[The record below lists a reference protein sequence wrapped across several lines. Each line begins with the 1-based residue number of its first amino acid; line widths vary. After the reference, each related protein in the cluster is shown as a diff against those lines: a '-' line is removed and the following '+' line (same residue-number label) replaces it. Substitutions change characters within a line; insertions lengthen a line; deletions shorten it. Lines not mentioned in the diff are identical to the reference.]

1 MKRIGGVWR
10 DSNPHHKQV
19 DGDKFMCFDT
29 IVRAKSPCLIYSFGI
44 NDDWTF
50 EDLMDSFGISNLW
63 KKMSKYLVFSIY
75 IFGMY
80 ILRVWDFRL
89 RPHNKGSTKERKEHQ
104 ILQDRAGRGILSVED
119 IEGPDHTKQP
129 HGRHNRISKGDQYSS
144 SPLVSACIW

>member
-50 EDLMDSFGISNLW
+50 EDLMDSL
-63 KKMSKYLVFSIY
+63 
-75 IFGMY
+75 
-80 ILRVWDFRL
+80 
-89 RPHNKGSTKERKEHQ
+89 
-104 ILQDRAGRGILSVED
+104 GILNS
-119 IEGPDHTKQP
+119 
-129 HGRHNRISKGDQYSS
+129 
-144 SPLVSACIW
+144 